1 MFLSSG
7 QSALCTAGARLW
19 YNLKLLTYAK
29 EQWEAECMGKAQT
42 SAFQNRELSW
52 LQFNRRVQAEADQP
66 KNPLLERAKFLA
78 IVTSNLD
85 VFMLGR

>member
-1 MFLSSG
+1 
-7 QSALCTAGARLW
+7 
-19 YNLKLLTYAK
+19 
-29 EQWEAECMGKAQT
+29 MGKAQT

-78 IVTSNLD
+78 IVTSND
-85 VFMLGR
+85 VELKGYGIDKVKQTGKGKKQKKNNWAD